1 MRSDLVAAIFLIVA
15 AIVTVRYWE
24 MRAPENHGQ
33 TQQEFSDEA
42 AASKHSIYKRSVKIR
57 IGQNQQYFTQ
67 AEVNS
72 RSLPFLIDTG
82 AAFVAL
88 RESDLQRAGMIV
100 RRSDFTQPIS
110 TANGQSYAAR
120 VELDEVEINGISVRN
135 VDAFVLHDEQ
145 LDINLLGMSFLSKL
159 SRFETRNGEMT
170 LTQ

>member
-1 MRSDLVAAIFLIVA
+1 M
-15 AIVTVRYWE
+15 
-24 MRAPENHGQ
+24 
-33 TQQEFSDEA
+33 
-42 AASKHSIYKRSVKIR
+42 
-57 IGQNQQYFTQ
+57 
-67 AEVNS
+67 
-72 RSLPFLIDTG
+72 IDTG